1 MIAPGFIKFAPKDS
15 KKYVINQV
23 PLSEMIFI
31 AMHKSMHHLFFFE
44 ILPALSLNFRL
55 VRVSRAHLNS

>member
-1 MIAPGFIKFAPKDS
+1 MQKKYVMIAPGFIKFAPKDS

-31 AMHKSMHHLFFFE
+31 AMHKSMHHLFFLKFC
-44 ILPALSLNFRL
+44 LHYL
-55 VRVSRAHLNS
+55 

>member
-1 MIAPGFIKFAPKDS
+1 MQKKYVMIAPGFIKFAPKDS

-31 AMHKSMHHLFFFE
+31 AMHKSMHHLFFLKFCLHFIFE
-44 ILPALSLNFRL
+44 FSF
-55 VRVSRAHLNS
+55 STC